1 MLIRQGI
8 QGRARGHVS
17 ITGPNGTVEHETFTC
32 AHCQHVV
39 VVKSRATP
47 DELGGRCGHCDAM
60 VCPACAR
67 VGRCVPFERRIEQY
81 EQRMR
86 LLRQVG

>member
-1 MLIRQGI
+1 MLIRSGI

-32 AHCQHVV
+32 AHCQQVV
-39 VVKSRATP
+39 IIKPRALP
-47 DELGGRCGHCDAM
+47 EEIGGRCGHCDAM
-60 VCPACAR
+60 VCASCAR